1 MSTDSSVM
9 PSQTE
14 SSQNGTSDP
23 TPSERF
29 MIWVDGVGGYLVCA
43 DPLNSVGQSTQNNDV
58 SIPICGDIHQ
68 LHARIESSESGHLI
82 HPVGPVSISGQPI
95 TQAQLLVSNKTFQMG
110 DSVSLRYSRPHPW
123 SNSAVI
129 SFESRNRTHP
139 WSDAVLIAGDTIILG
154 PGSQTHVRC
163 PRWEH
168 EVILVRR
175 EGQWFCR
182 SFAEFSIDGQVV
194 DLEGELG
201 PNSRVEGKD
210 YSFSLESLASLA
222 N

>member
-1 MSTDSSVM
+1 M
-9 PSQTE
+9 PPESEKNRE
-14 SSQNGTSDP
+14 SSPIENSATD
-23 TPSERF
+23 RF

-43 DPLNSVGQSTQNNDV
+43 DSLNTVGQSTQNNDV

-82 HPVGPVSISGQPI
+82 HPVGPVSISGQPVVE
-95 TQAQLLVSNKTFQMG
+95 AQLLVNNRTFEMG
-110 DSVSLRYSRPHPW
+110 GSVSLHYSRPHPW

-139 WSDAVLIAGDTIILG
+139 WSDGVLIAGDTIILG

-194 DLEGELG
+194 DLEGELA

-210 YSFSLESLASLA
+210 FSFSLETPVSLG